1 MFFEF
6 DDDGGRWNRGRRGEI
21 RLSLENEGVKLV
33 MESKNFVCTHL
44 SMYRSF
50 FLPPL
55 TVDPCFPVC
64 SDMQLKPNIISDR
77 SWVWTVAAENTSSGR
92 TLAVRFPKP
101 TGATDALQFKT
112 AFEDAQTRRGDGS
125 VGLTLWYA
133 PTPPRDEEEED
144 NEYGSGYDDG
154 YACQGDGEETGSMHM
169 ALAVS
174 TIVRIADDDGA
185 PL

>member
-44 SMYRSF
+44 I
-50 FLPPL
+50 
-55 TVDPCFPVC
+55 C

-185 PL
+185 PLRDI